1 MADSPSY
8 DKMRANREKGRDYKA
23 SLVQRLIPRPD
34 SGMLNPFAFG
44 GGLVQGGLSKA
55 ALAALPF
62 RFDYMGAA
70 EYEWGAVPECLY
82 TMAENAADLVTSTIL
97 FPVKDIKGWLSHK
110 MEAELKAAKD
120 DDAKK
125 SIYAEWAGEMAT
137 DGRAAIYVI
146 AHKDFVSDV
155 EADIRE
161 MVSMGY
167 DNRER
172 RPRDS
177 LGFPRAIF
185 QAKEEYKNDV
195 CGWLALHRAFFFSVS
210 QKMFDQTWA
219 MFQATAEGKK
229 AESADIPE
237 SV

>member
-1 MADSPSY
+1 MAKGPNY
-8 DKMRANREKGRDYKA
+8 DKMKSKREQDRDCKA

-55 ALAALPF
+55 ALNALPF

-82 TMAENAADLVTSTIL
+82 TMAENSADLVTSTIL
-97 FPVKDIKGWLSHK
+97 IPVENIKGWLSHE
-110 MEAELKAAKD
+110 MEKELRAAKD

-125 SIYAEWAGEMAT
+125 SIYIEWAGEMAT
-137 DGRAAIYVI
+137 DGKVAVHIISHR
-146 AHKDFVSDV
+146 DFQQDV
-155 EADIRE
+155 EEDIRE

-167 DNRER
+167 DSEDR

-177 LGFPRAIF
+177 LGFPRAVF
-185 QAKEEYKNDV
+185 QAKEEHKGDV

-210 QKMFDQTWA
+210 QEMFDHTWA
-219 MFQATAEGKK
+219 MFKAPAEGKK
-229 AESADIPE
+229 QAEKAD
-237 SV
+237 V